1 MLPSVM
7 LIAVATAA
15 AFHNTDGKPEAKYS
29 LNENEMVDNNRWLGE
44 RMEIM
49 EIQMK
54 KFGDITEEQ
63 GKKIEKAENEIEKLK
78 ATIQRQGA
86 EMKLMENKLD
96 KYEAI
101 VIEQRKTLDDKEID
115 IQDLKVAVHKQDK
128 ETDRIK
134 EEIITMK
141 GNLHI
146 EDFQKKE
153 LEKTNIF
160 NTYQESKT
168 GKPRNQANAKSGS
181 FVLQAQSFMDVL
193 GQENTDS
200 GNFTIESF
208 IEMHYTPSEEVLSN
222 SKSTYYK
229 DIKEKSRLKEIVSL
243 PHQNLRIQQR
253 QVRNSGVAFTAYL
266 SHRIENM
273 GIGHTIKCDQVLLND
288 GNAYSAYSGT
298 FTVPQSGVY
307 LLTFSIAAYSLHA
320 QTNVKLVSNNRNIVD
335 AIVWVKDSSHHV
347 MGGNT
352 AIVRLN
358 SAEKVWLE
366 IYSKGGVQLY
376 SLPDYRWVTFSGVL
390 LY

>member
-1 MLPSVM
+1 MLPYVV
-7 LIAVATAA
+7 LVAAAIAA
-15 AFHNTDGKPEAKYS
+15 AFRDTEGKPKAKYS
-29 LNENEMVDNNRWLGE
+29 LNENEMVDNNRWPE
-44 RMEIM
+44 EIM
-49 EIQMK
+49 EIIELQMK
-54 KFGDITEEQ
+54 KFGDIIQEQ
-63 GKKIEKAENEIEKLK
+63 GKKIEKAENEIGKLK
-78 ATIQRQGA
+78 ATIQRQEA
-86 EMKLMENKLD
+86 EMKLMENK
-96 KYEAI
+96 YEAT
-101 VIEQRKTLDDKEID
+101 VIEQRKILDDKEID

-128 ETDRIK
+128 EMDRIK

-141 GNLHI
+141 GNLHT
-146 EDFQKKE
+146 EDFQIKE
-153 LEKTNIF
+153 LEKTNTF
-160 NTYQESKT
+160 NTYQERKT
-168 GKPRNQANAKSGS
+168 GKPRNEANAKSGS
-181 FVLQAQSFMDVL
+181 FVLEAPSFMDVL

-208 IEMHYTPSEEVLSN
+208 VETHYTPSEEVLSN

-229 DIKEKSRLKEIVSL
+229 VIKEKSRLKEIVSL

-253 QVRNSGVAFTAYL
+253 QVSNSGVAFTAYL
-266 SHRIENM
+266 SHIIDNM

-288 GNAYSAYSGT
+288 GNAYSAHSGT

-307 LLTFSIAAYSLHA
+307 LLTFSIAAYSLHDK
-320 QTNVKLVSNNRNIVD
+320 TNVKLVSNTRNIVD
-335 AIVWVKDSSHHV
+335 AIVWVKDSGHHV

-366 IYSKGGVQLY
+366 IYTNGGAQLY